1 MCAERKGSAM
11 QHSNHFSRHLLLMAC
26 LGSFSSSLLAD
37 EIRLRNGDV
46 LTGVVVKKET
56 DKVIFKTAYAGDI
69 SILWS
74 EVESIQADEPL
85 HVMLKDNSS
94 IRARLSSNQ
103 KGKVVI
109 KSPSLAA
116 SEIPLEELQYINPSP
131 EVSGLGVSWSGRV
144 NLGGALTDGNTDTE
158 AFNLDTEAVARSK
171 TNRFTIGAIV
181 NRAESQ
187 GIDTQFNSRGYLK
200 YDHFLSKKWYLYAN
214 SAFENDKFRDIKLR
228 SSIGLGTGYQIF
240 EMPSRNLSVEGGL
253 NYINTDF
260 YVAESETY
268 PAARWSTKYDQLIFG
283 NTKFFHE
290 HEILASL
297 EDTENLLVFSKT
309 GLRVPLNE
317 RLHAAA
323 QYNYDWSKTPAPGRE
338 KADSALI
345 FSLGYGW

>member
-1 MCAERKGSAM
+1 
-11 QHSNHFSRHLLLMAC
+11 
-26 LGSFSSSLLAD
+26 LAD

-46 LTGVVVKKET
+46 LTGTVIKKET
-56 DKVIFKTAYAGDI
+56 DKVLFKTAYAGEI

-74 EVESIQADEPL
+74 EVESIQSDEPL
-85 HVMLKDNSS
+85 HVMLKDDSS
-94 IRARLSSNQ
+94 LRTKLGSSE

-109 KSPSLAA
+109 QSPSLAA
-116 SEIPLEELQYINPSP
+116 NEIPIEELQYINPSP
-131 EVSGLGVSWSGRV
+131 EVSGLGVNWSGRV
-144 NLGGALTDGNTDTE
+144 NVGGALTDGNTDTE

-171 TNRFTIGAIV
+171 TKRFTIGAIV
-181 NRAESQ
+181 NRAESR

-200 YDHFLSKKWYLYAN
+200 YDHFLSKKWYVYAN

-228 SSIGLGTGYQIF
+228 SSLGVGSGYQLF
-240 EMPSRNLSVEGGL
+240 EMPTMNLFIEGGL

-260 YVAESETY
+260 YVAESESY
-268 PAARWSTKYDQLIFG
+268 PAARWSAKYDQLVLG
-283 NTKFFHE
+283 KTKFFHE

-297 EDTENLLVFSKT
+297 EDADNILLFSKT
-309 GLRVPLNE
+309 GLRVPVNE

-338 KADSALI
+338 EADSALI